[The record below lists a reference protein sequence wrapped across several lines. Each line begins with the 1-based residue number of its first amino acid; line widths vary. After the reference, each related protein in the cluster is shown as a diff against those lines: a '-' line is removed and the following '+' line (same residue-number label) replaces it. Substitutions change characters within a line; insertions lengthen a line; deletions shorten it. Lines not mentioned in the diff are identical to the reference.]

1 MKDTLGAL
9 KQSHN
14 SLRILQDVLGHASIL
29 AVPIHSLGG
38 DTLKTRENDC
48 KLTPEIPKIL

>member
-29 AVPIHSLGG
+29 AVPIHSLDG
-38 DTLKTRENDC
+38 DRLKTRENDY
-48 KLTPEIPKIL
+48 KSTAEIPKVL